1 MLFSSCILKDPYCNF
16 DATQLSAFCLERHQ
30 FSGKFFVTIYI
41 AKRFL
46 GNENLP
52 LESYLAKEF
61 WTNEGGG
68 ASTGSARKNDKTKT
82 VFVDG

>member
-1 MLFSSCILKDPYCNF
+1 MRK
-16 DATQLSAFCLERHQ
+16 T
-30 FSGKFFVTIYI
+30 I

-68 ASTGSARKNDKTKT
+68 AHLQGQPERMTKLKRFSWT
-82 VFVDG
+82 VEN